1 MTSLTLDWLHVIALL
16 GAVQGVF
23 LTFVLTTRRSNRTA
37 SRLLGAAMLAFSIG
51 LATSVYHAVG
61 LERVFPHFFGAAYP
75 LPFLYGPLIYL
86 YAVTA
91 ADRTRRLTRR
101 DALHFVPFLAV
112 IVAGLPIYLM
122 SGAEKIAFYH
132 DLQNGA
138 QPLLIR
144 VADPLKLVSGVTYA
158 VVTIVF
164 LRRHRELVK
173 ESYSSTERV
182 NLRWLLWLGSA
193 AAIIWLLAVVFQ
205 VLESTGV
212 LRVGRGDD
220 VVTLAVAVL
229 VYGIGYMG
237 LRQPEIFKYQTAE
250 YPVQVPA
257 QIRAADAAREL
268 EVVADEEA
276 SAARYERSGLSD
288 REAERLKEML
298 TVLME
303 SRKPW
308 QDSELTLAD
317 LAEQLATT
325 PHKLS
330 EVINSRLGLTFFD
343 FVNGYRVREVQR
355 RIAAG
360 EAKRVTMLS
369 LALDAGF
376 ASKSTFNV
384 VFKKHTSQT
393 PSDFRQTVGA

>member
-1 MTSLTLDWLHVIALL
+1 MTSLTFD
-16 GAVQGVF
+16 
-23 LTFVLTTRRSNRTA
+23 
-37 SRLLGAAMLAFSIG
+37 
-51 LATSVYHAVG
+51 
-61 LERVFPHFFGAAYP
+61 AAYP
-75 LPFLYGPLIYL
+75 LPLLYGPLIYL

-132 DLQNGA
+132 DLQSGA

-158 VVTIVF
+158 TVTIVF
-164 LRRHRELVK
+164 LKRHRELVK

-237 LRQPEIFKYQTAE
+237 LRQP
-250 YPVQVPA
+250 
-257 QIRAADAAREL
+257 
-268 EVVADEEA
+268 
-276 SAARYERSGLSD
+276 
-288 REAERLKEML
+288 
-298 TVLME
+298 
-303 SRKPW
+303 
-308 QDSELTLAD
+308 
-317 LAEQLATT
+317 
-325 PHKLS
+325 
-330 EVINSRLGLTFFD
+330 
-343 FVNGYRVREVQR
+343 
-355 RIAAG
+355 
-360 EAKRVTMLS
+360 
-369 LALDAGF
+369 DAGF